1 MTKKQRK
8 LAHASIADCLRLTNV
23 GFELDFSSELTP
35 NQ

>member
-8 LAHASIADCLRLTNV
+8 LAHASIAGRWNLTNV